1 MEFKYKLLKAVDIA
15 GLNFLRP
22 LYYSFTG
29 RASRTMEEN
38 RTANPRAFTG
48 RCCIYKP
55 YGTSYPGKF
64 RQNLES
70 YLSPT
75 ETIGAAGSIQTFAKR
90 EDMKESAYS
99 MKGKPKQIG

>member
-22 LYYSFTG
+22 VILLLYK
-29 RASRTMEEN
+29 EEPQEQWKKIGQQILVPLLAVAVFLGIWDILSKEIQ
-38 RTANPRAFTG
+38 T
-48 RCCIYKP
+48 K
-55 YGTSYPGKF
+55 SGK
-64 RQNLES
+64 LP
-70 YLSPT
+70 SPT